1 MFGQRD
7 TGWSR
12 MMDME
17 KEITAFQI
25 DLQDNVATML
35 SEAKAG
41 EQVRLI
47 GDCHEAGLAAATD
60 IPTGHK
66 IALKDIRA
74 GEDIVKYGVVI
85 GRATADIPKGSWV
98 HLHVMHSIYDERSS
112 HLDVKTGAPKDTKY
126 E

>member
-1 MFGQRD
+1 
-7 TGWSR
+7 
-12 MMDME
+12 ME

-98 HLHVMHSIYDERSS
+98 HLHVMHTSTMRDPVIWM
-112 HLDVKTGAPKDTKY
+112 
-126 E
+126 